1 MKTEIGDLGIRM
13 TIAAVY
19 KPRGGYLKKLNKNE
33 IRSLC

>member
-19 KPRGGYLKKLNKNE
+19 KPKRWLFKKIKQE
-33 IRSLC
+33 